1 MPPPQ
6 GTQDG
11 ADFDAVMRVVAAV
24 FVVEQ
29 EFLVGVGQGAWR
41 QAAFAV
47 GGEVAVQHGAVAVMD
62 DGRVVGAGADVGR
75 VGTVETQQGED
86 GE

>member
-1 MPPPQ
+1 M
-6 GTQDG
+6 
-11 ADFDAVMRVVAAV
+11 VRVVAAV

-29 EFLVGVGQGAWR
+29 EFLVGVGQGARW

-47 GGEVAVQHGAVAVMD
+47 GGEVAVQHGAVAVVHF
-62 DGRVVGAGADVGR
+62 RRIVGAGADVGR
-75 VGTVETQQGED
+75 VGTVKTQQGED